1 MKNSLLKG
9 LMVFLT
15 MLCTSLTYSQD
26 VSGTVSDSSGP
37 LPGASV
43 LVKGTKNGAQT
54 DLDGKFIIKNVGTNA
69 VLVFSFIGLKS
80 QEIDVT
86 GKSNVKVTLNPDN
99 AELKEVIIV
108 GYGTVK
114 KKDATGAVDMIT
126 SKEFDNVAATSP
138 AELLRGKVSG
148 VQVTTSSGEP
158 GAAISVRIR
167 GNSSIRSGNN
177 PLYVVDGV
185 PLDGG
190 NVSASGSEIRDLGV
204 SAARNPLNFI
214 NQNDIESISILKDAS
229 STAIYGSR
237 GANGVI
243 VITTKKGK
251 SKIPTLTYGTSYSFS
266 KRALNG
272 FKLLSGD
279 EFVAAGGSDKGSRS
293 YNWEDAILQKGF
305 TQNHDLTFSSGTE
318 NSNTRVSVG
327 ATNTEGIVKNTG
339 LDKYTISFN
348 NNNTFFNGALKVD
361 TNLMYAALND
371 ETTLL
376 STNAGFIGNLIGT
389 SLYWNPTLPI
399 YQPDGSYTFVGDDY
413 LNPVQLLNSYKDY
426 SNTNKLLGNIAA
438 TLKITSKLKYK
449 FLFGVE
455 TSTSARKRQ
464 MLPTMKI
471 NSADLQGN
479 DTANGGVLKRGF
491 AEIAEVNKFN
501 KTFENTLTYDN
512 SFSDNFKLNGLLGFS
527 YYSYDTN
534 GSQARGKGYV
544 VEQTN
549 LIDDIQ
555 GGITN
560 EFRVSSFKNK
570 IELQSYFARA
580 EMVIYKDLIVTAS
593 IRADGS
599 SKLGAGNKWGY
610 FPAVGAAYKLIS
622 SKDGLLN
629 DFKVRGN
636 YGVTGNQEFPV
647 NSAISKAV
655 YGNGGSPST
664 VSGANEELRWET
676 TTSYGVGTDF
686 TLLKNRLTGSLD
698 YFHRDTK
705 DLIAPV
711 PQASAQPGPASN
723 RSVNLPG
730 NLINTGFEVALNYKI
745 LDNEDMSWTVSGNA
759 AFLDNKIEN
768 FGSVQLLAGGIN
780 GQGLSGA
787 YAEVIKD
794 NYPLYTYFMFDF
806 QGYDAAG
813 NSIYTDVAGAPTGLG
828 NADKKYLDKQPLPT
842 VNYGFSTSFTYKGF
856 DASTSFYG
864 AAGHYLYNNT
874 ANAYFVKSAL
884 LGGRNVTPAVG
895 ASAQNGSDPNSPST
909 KFLEKGD
916 FLRMGNLTFGYTLTG
931 PTMDKLKIKSAR
943 FFVSANN
950 LFVITNYSGFDPEV
964 DTDKAL
970 NGVPSAGMDYLS
982 YPKDRSIA
990 LGLNVTF

>member
-43 LVKGTKNGAQT
+43 IEKGTKNGAQT
-54 DLDGKFIIKNVGTNA
+54 DLDGKFTIKNVGTNA

-80 QEIDVT
+80 QEIDVK
-86 GKSNVKVTLNPDN
+86 GKSNVKVTLSPDN

-108 GYGTVK
+108 GYGTVR
-114 KKDATGAVDMIT
+114 KKDATGAVDILT
-126 SKEFDNVAATSP
+126 SKEFDNVAAVSP

-214 NQNDIESISILKDAS
+214 NQNDIESISVLKDAS

-266 KRALNG
+266 KPALNG
-272 FKLLSGD
+272 FKLLTGD
-279 EFVAAGGSDKGSRS
+279 EFVKAGGPDKGSRS
-293 YNWEDAILQKGF
+293 YDWEDAILQNGLTK
-305 TQNHDLTFSSGTE
+305 NHDLTYSSGTE
-318 NSNTRVSVG
+318 NSNTRVSLG

-339 LDKYTISFN
+339 LDKYTMSLN
-348 NNNTFFNGALKVD
+348 NSNTFFNGYLKVD

-389 SLYWNPTLPI
+389 ALYWNPTLPT
-399 YQPDGSYTFVGDDY
+399 YQPDGSYTYVGNDY

-438 TLKITSKLKYK
+438 TLKITSKIKYK
-449 FLFGVE
+449 FLFGIE
-455 TSTSARKRQ
+455 TSNSTRKRQ
-464 MLPTMKI
+464 MLPTMRI
-471 NSADLQGN
+471 NSGDLEGN
-479 DTANGGVLKRGF
+479 DTANGGALKRGF
-491 AEIAEVNKFN
+491 AEIAGINKFN

-534 GSQARGKGYV
+534 GNQARGKGYV

-549 LIDDIQ
+549 LIDGIQ
-555 GGITN
+555 GGIAN

-580 EMVIYKDLIVTAS
+580 EMVLYKNLIVTGS

-610 FPAVGAAYKLIS
+610 FPAVGAAYKVIS
-622 SKDGLLN
+622 SKDGMLN
-629 DFKVRGN
+629 DFKLRGN
-636 YGVTGNQEFPV
+636 YGITGNQEFPV

-655 YGNGGSPST
+655 YGNGGTPQT

-676 TTSYGVGTDF
+676 TTSYGIGTDF
-686 TLLKNRLTGSLD
+686 TLINNRLTGSLD

-711 PQASAQPGPASN
+711 PQATAQPGPGSN

-730 NLINTGFEVALNYKI
+730 NLINNGYEVALNYRIIDK
-745 LDNEDMSWTVSGNA
+745 EDMTWNFAVNA

-794 NYPLYTYFMFDF
+794 NYPLYTYFLYDF
-806 QGYDAAG
+806 QGYDATG
-813 NSIYTDVAGAPTGLG
+813 NSIYTGADGSPSGLG

-842 VNYGFSTSFTYKGF
+842 VNFGFSTSFTYKGF

-874 ANAYFVKSAL
+874 ANAYFFKSAL
-884 LGGRNVTPAVG
+884 LGGRNVTPAVA
-895 ASAQNGSDPNSPST
+895 ASTQNGSDPNSPST
-909 KFLEKGD
+909 NFLEKGD

-931 PTMDKLKIKSAR
+931 PTMDRFKVKSAR

-982 YPKDRSIA
+982 YPRDRSIA

>member
-26 VSGTVSDSSGP
+26 VSGKVSDSSGP

-54 DLDGKFIIKNVGTNA
+54 DLDGKFIIRNVGPNA
-69 VLVFSFIGLKS
+69 VLVFSYIGLKS
-80 QEIDVT
+80 QEISAA
-86 GKSNVKVTLNPDN
+86 GKSNVNVTLLSDN
-99 AELKEVIIV
+99 AELKEVIVV

-114 KKDATGAVDMIT
+114 KKDATGAVDMIN
-126 SKEFDNVAATSP
+126 SKDFDNVAATSP

-185 PLDGG
+185 PLEGG
-190 NVSASGSEIRDLGV
+190 NVSASGSEVADLGV

-251 SKIPTLTYGTSYSFS
+251 SKIPTLSYATSYSFS
-266 KRALNG
+266 KQALNG
-272 FKLLSGD
+272 FKLLNGD
-279 EFVAAGGSDKGSRS
+279 EFVAAGGPDKGSRS
-293 YNWEDAILQKGF
+293 YNWEDAILQNGL
-305 TQNHDLTFSSGTE
+305 TQNHDLTYSSGTE
-318 NSNTRVSVG
+318 NSNTRVSIG

-339 LDKYTISFN
+339 LDKYTVSFN
-348 NNNTFFNGALKVD
+348 NNNTFFNGYLKLD

-371 ETTLL
+371 QTTLL
-376 STNAGFIGNLIGT
+376 STNAGYIGNLIGT
-389 SLYWNPTLPI
+389 ALYWNPTLPI
-399 YQPDGSYTFVGDDY
+399 YQADGSYTVVGNDY
-413 LNPVQLLNSYKDY
+413 LNPVQLLNSYKDH

-438 TLKITSKLKYK
+438 TLKITDKLKYK
-449 FLFGVE
+449 FLFGIE
-455 TSTSARKRQ
+455 NSTSVRKRQ
-464 MLPTMKI
+464 MLPTIDI
-471 NSADLQGN
+471 NSRDLQGN

-491 AEIAEVNKFN
+491 AEIAGVNKFN
-501 KTFENTLTYDN
+501 KTFENILTYDN
-512 SFSDNFKLNGLLGFS
+512 TFSDNFKLNGLLGFS
-527 YYSYDTN
+527 YYSYNTDGN
-534 GSQARGKGYV
+534 QARGKGYV
-544 VEQTN
+544 PEQTN

-555 GGITN
+555 GGIAN
-560 EFRVSSFKNK
+560 EFRVSSYKNK
-570 IELQSYFARA
+570 VELTSYFAKA
-580 EMVIYKDLIVTAS
+580 EMIIYKDFVLTGS
-593 IRADGS
+593 FRADGS
-599 SKLGAGNKWGY
+599 SKLGANDKWGY
-610 FPAVGAAYKLIS
+610 FPAVGGAYKVINN
-622 SKDGLLN
+622 KDGLLN
-629 DFKVRGN
+629 DFKLRGN
-636 YGVTGNQEFPV
+636 YGQTGNQEFPV
-647 NSAISKAV
+647 YSASARTV
-655 YGNGGSPST
+655 YENGGSPKAT
-664 VSGANEELRWET
+664 SGTSLNLRWET
-676 TTSYGVGTDF
+676 TTTYGLGTDF
-686 TLLKNRLTGSLD
+686 TLINNRLTGSFD

-705 DLIAPV
+705 DLIAPK
-711 PQASAQPGPASN
+711 PQAATQPGPSSN
-723 RSVNLPG
+723 RSENQSG

-745 LDNEDMSWTVSGNA
+745 LDKENMSWTVSGNV
-759 AFLDNKIEN
+759 AFLNNKIEN
-768 FGSVQLLAGGIN
+768 FGDLQLLAGGIN

-787 YAEVIKD
+787 YAEIIK
-794 NYPLYTYFMFDF
+794 NNTPLYTYYLYDF

-813 NSIYTDVAGAPTGLG
+813 NSIYTDVDGKPSGLG
-828 NADKKYLDKQPLPT
+828 TADKKYLDKQALPKIS
-842 VNYGFSTSFTYKGF
+842 YGFSTNFTYKGF

-895 ASAQNGSDPNSPST
+895 ASSQNRSDPNTPST

-916 FLRMGNLTFGYTLTG
+916 FLRMGNLTLGYTLKG
-931 PTMDKLKIKSAR
+931 DVFDKFKIKSAR

-950 LFVITNYSGFDPEV
+950 LFVITSYSGFDPEV

-982 YPKDRSIA
+982 YPRDKSIA

>member
-1 MKNSLLKG
+1 MKNSLIKG

-15 MLCTSLTYSQD
+15 MLFTSLTYSQD

-43 LVKGTKNGAQT
+43 LVKGTTNGAQT
-54 DLDGKFIIKNVGTNA
+54 DLDGKFIIRNVGTNA
-69 VLVFSFIGLKS
+69 VLVFSYIGLKS
-80 QEIDVT
+80 QEINVT
-86 GKSNVKVTLNPDN
+86 GKSNLNVTLIPDN
-99 AELKEVIIV
+99 AELKEVIVV

-114 KKDATGAVDMIT
+114 KKDATGAVDMLT

-167 GNSSIRSGNN
+167 GNSSIRSGNE

-185 PLDGG
+185 PLGGG
-190 NVSASGSEIRDLGV
+190 NVSASGAEIRDLGV

-214 NQNDIESISILKDAS
+214 NQNDIESISVLKDAS

-237 GANGVI
+237 AANGVI
-243 VITTKKGK
+243 IITTKKGK
-251 SKIPTLTYGTSYSFS
+251 SKIPTITYGTSYSFS
-266 KRALNG
+266 KPALNG

-279 EFVAAGGSDKGSRS
+279 EFVKAGGPDKGSKS
-293 YNWEDAILQKGF
+293 YNWEDAILRNGF
-305 TQNHDLTFSSGTE
+305 TQNHDLTYSSGTE
-318 NSNTRVSVG
+318 NSNTRVSIG
-327 ATNTEGIVKNTG
+327 ATNSEGVVKNTG
-339 LDKYTISFN
+339 LDKYTMSFN
-348 NNNTFFNGALKVD
+348 NSNTFFNGYLKLD
-361 TNLMYAALND
+361 TNLQYAALND

-389 SLYWNPTLPI
+389 ALYWNPTLPI
-399 YQPDGSYTFVGDDY
+399 NQPDGSYTFVGDSY

-426 SNTNKLLGNIAA
+426 SNTNKILGNIAA

-455 TSTSARKRQ
+455 NSTSTRKRQ
-464 MLPTMKI
+464 LLPTIRI

-491 AEIAEVNKFN
+491 AEIAGVNQFN
-501 KTFENTLTYDN
+501 KTFENTLAYDN

-534 GSQARGKGYV
+534 GNQARGKGYV
-544 VEQTN
+544 PEQTN

-555 GGITN
+555 GGIAN
-560 EFRVSSFKNK
+560 EFRVSSYKNK
-570 IELQSYFARA
+570 VELQSYFARA
-580 EMVIYKDLIVTAS
+580 EMVIYKDFLLTGS
-593 IRADGS
+593 IRFDGS
-599 SKLGAGNKWGY
+599 SKLGANNKWGA
-610 FPAVGAAYKLIS
+610 FPAVGAAYKIIS
-622 SKDGLLN
+622 SKDGIVN
-629 DFKVRGN
+629 DFKVRGT
-636 YGVTGNQEFPV
+636 YGLTGNSEFPV
-647 NSAISKAV
+647 YSANARTV
-655 YGNGGSPST
+655 YENGGTPRAT
-664 VSGANEELRWET
+664 SGTSLDLRWET
-676 TTSYGVGTDF
+676 TTTYGVGTDF
-686 TLLKNRLTGSLD
+686 TLINNRLTGSLD

-705 DLIAPV
+705 DLISPIPA
-711 PQASAQPGPASN
+711 ASGQPGPPSIKAE
-723 RSVNLPG
+723 NLKG
-730 NLINTGFEVALNYKI
+730 NLINTGYEVGLNYKI
-745 LDNEDMSWTVSGNA
+745 LDNEDMSWSVSGNV

-768 FGSVQLLAGGIN
+768 FPVDLLAGGIN

-787 YAEVIKD
+787 YAEVIKN
-794 NYPLYTYFMFDF
+794 NYPLYTYFLYDF

-813 NSIYTDVAGAPTGLG
+813 NSIYTDVNGAPTGLG
-828 NADKKYLDKQPLPT
+828 TADKKYLDKRALPT
-842 VNYGFSTSFTYKGF
+842 MSYGFSTNFTYKGF

-884 LGGRNVTPAVG
+884 LGGRNVTQAVG
-895 ASAQNGSDPNSPST
+895 ASTQNGSDPNSPST

-916 FLRMGNLTFGYTLTG
+916 FLRMGNLTFGYTLNG

-950 LFVITNYSGFDPEV
+950 LFVITSYSGFDPEV
-964 DTDKAL
+964 DTDKTL

-982 YPKDRSIA
+982 YPRDRSIA